1 MPRKVD
7 LNALLEK
14 RARHF
19 KRMPRLQQMDRRY
32 FELFRAFKAAQ
43 GAKSIARRSRR
54 ELCRYF
60 PIALVALIEGYLK
73 MLYRD
78 LIDSGEPF
86 LSNAK
91 NFRDIRASLD
101 ALIETRKNTLSLGE
115 FISEQLSHN
124 SLGQIESNL
133 GILLGQDFGF
143 EFTRRLKQDD
153 AEAGHTVF
161 QTHLRRVLVELF
173 RQRHVFCHELAP
185 RAHADPH
192 LVETMF
198 KVTRVFLQIVEEHV
212 WELTGRDREVELR
225 KLRRSWKKIH

>member
-19 KRMPRLQQMDRRY
+19 KRMPRLQQMDR
-32 FELFRAFKAAQ
+32 
-43 GAKSIARRSRR
+43 
-54 ELCRYF
+54 RYF

-101 ALIETRKNTLSLGE
+101 ALIETRKKTLSLGE
-115 FISEQLSHN
+115 FIAEQLSHN

-153 AEAGHTVF
+153 AAAGHTVF
-161 QTHLRRVLVELF
+161 QTHPATCTCRTVSPTSCLL
-173 RQRHVFCHELAP
+173 P
-185 RAHADPH
+185 
-192 LVETMF
+192 
-198 KVTRVFLQIVEEHV
+198 
-212 WELTGRDREVELR
+212 
-225 KLRRSWKKIH
+225 